1 VNGHFLRGVISVV
14 GKRNV
19 RMHIGS
25 HAEKTLC
32 SIRRFRLNSSM
43 PRSVGNH
50 TKAAC
55 LCGGALNGRPRS
67 PPAAP
72 IVAASGKARCSD
84 SGERD
89 FTGRAAMCGY
99 TRRRLKR
106 RRPGRLVRE
115 ARAGGPLGIT

>member
-55 LCGGALNGRPRS
+55 FVGAEAPSMGGLG
-67 PPAAP
+67 
-72 IVAASGKARCSD
+72 
-84 SGERD
+84 
-89 FTGRAAMCGY
+89 
-99 TRRRLKR
+99 RRRRRQSLQRRAKR
-106 RRPGRLVRE
+106 GARTAVSE
-115 ARAGGPLGIT
+115 TSRAGRRCVATPAEG